1 MTTIFYTF
9 LFLMLSAAAFSQD
22 PMITINSVPAENS
35 CMQIRTVRGSLDTMQ
50 GKWVGIYH
58 AEIVGDCLELSIMY
72 GGCKP
77 EMEFITDNEVLESRG
92 NKLNCLLKYT
102 IPVTDP
108 CKDTKQT
115 KLSFD
120 LLPFKN
126 LRPGKAIYI
135 SLKGSPFTLGYLQ
148 KQIK

>member
-1 MTTIFYTF
+1 MTKLLYIF
-9 LFLMLSAAAFSQD
+9 LFLLVTAPVFSQN
-22 PMITINSVPAENS
+22 PMITINGIPAENT
-35 CMQIRTVRGSLDTMQ
+35 CMPIRTIRGSLDTMH

-77 EMEFITDNEVLESRG
+77 DMEFVTDNEVFESRG
-92 NKLNCLLKYT
+92 NTLNCLLKYT

-108 CKDTKQT
+108 CKDTQKT

-120 LLPFKN
+120 LLPFKDVK
-126 LRPGKAIYI
+126 PGKAIYI
-135 SLKGSPFTLGYLQ
+135 ALKGSVFTLGYLQ

>member
-1 MTTIFYTF
+1 MTKLVCAFVFF
-9 LFLMLSAAAFSQD
+9 LTHFNLSSQIDVIVNGVAADS
-22 PMITINSVPAENS
+22 S
-35 CMQIRTVRGSLDTMQ
+35 CMYIRTVRGSLDTMR

-77 EMEFITDNEVLESRG
+77 EMEFVTNNEVYESRG
-92 NKLNCLLKYT
+92 NTLNCLLKYLT
-102 IPVTDP
+102 PVTNP
-108 CKDTKQT
+108 CKDTQKT
-115 KLSFD
+115 KLRFN